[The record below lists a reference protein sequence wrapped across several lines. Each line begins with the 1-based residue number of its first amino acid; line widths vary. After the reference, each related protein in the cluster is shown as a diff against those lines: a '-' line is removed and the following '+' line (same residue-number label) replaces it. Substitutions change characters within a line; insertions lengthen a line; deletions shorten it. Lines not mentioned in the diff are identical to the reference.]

1 MNTIH
6 ISYIHYILRVVFPDV
21 WYHLIPHYIPISL
34 VVFRWYS
41 HISPYC
47 WWMLMVC
54 IPWSSSIMAWL
65 SLERPRPVPPVL
77 SLAKSL
83 RPRFPGP
90 GANRTWKSLGKTWKT
105 PKNPLNPPLFPLKIG
120 KNEGW
125 NLHFKT
131 DPVGLTILL
140 KPSTHYSQHNQHNGM
155 IDMDCSLS
163 KSMLTVSLKKTQVWM
178 VLILLPSGKQAVCYR
193 KLSFL
198 IGKSMNSTAIFN
210 SKLLQITRGVSS
222 GKSSSMAPFLSL

>member
-1 MNTIH
+1 MYDI
-6 ISYIHYILRVVFPDV
+6 IWYPIIFPYRWLYFDD
-21 WYHLIPHYIPISL
+21 IPI
-34 VVFRWYS
+34 YP
-41 HISPYC
+41 HIVDGC
-47 WWMLMVC
+47 WWFVSHDHLPSWHDY
-54 IPWSSSIMAWL
+54 PWSD
-65 SLERPRPVPPVL
+65 P
-77 SLAKSL
+77 
-83 RPRFPGP
+83 PGP
-90 GANRTWKSLGKTWKT
+90 ACLKLGKVIEAPVSRTRSDRTWKSLGKTWKT

-120 KNEGW
+120 KKRGVKS
-125 NLHFKT
+125 HFKT